1 MPSPKPL
8 PLREILICEVHALN
22 KLIYALVR
30 RKGMSFEL
38 VALLKG
44 DHCALMTDETTLKL
58 LEGRFQL
65 PVRVFSGTEGAFLG
79 AKTLLAHRNGTSYS
93 LK

>member
-1 MPSPKPL
+1 MPSRSPL
-8 PLREILICEVHALN
+8 PLREVLICEVYALN

-38 VALLKG
+38 LAMVKG
-44 DHCALMTDETTLKL
+44 DHCALMTDETTLKR

-65 PVRVFSGTEGAFLG
+65 PVRVLSGTEGAFLG
-79 AKTLLAHRNGTSYS
+79 GKTLLAHQKRTTYS